1 MKTKVASKVLI
12 LLLVYVTKSSAER
25 KDLTGKMFTF
35 PAESNTA
42 HVVLV
47 PPTQIRTLT
56 AVTVCLRF
64 FSDKNGREQSLFSF
78 ATPSHADGFYL
89 MKYTKYRY
97 YGIYVN
103 DNIVTFYDMGDIP
116 NQWNSICGTWDSKT
130 GLAQLWV
137 NGKPS
142 ARKGMNRGGTI
153 LQEASIVLGQDQ
165 DSYGGGFSSGKSF
178 VGMLTDVHMWDSVL
192 SYSELALYMNRIPLT
207 HNGNVIN
214 WESLDFTYEGYVIV
228 EDQVRDDLKKVCL

>member
-1 MKTKVASKVLI
+1 MCT
-12 LLLVYVTKSSAER
+12 TR
-25 KDLTGKMFTF
+25 DLTGKMFTF

-64 FSDKNGREQSLFSF
+64 FSDLTSRAQPLFSLTTRANIDNVF
-78 ATPSHADGFYL
+78 L
-89 MKYTKYRY
+89 IMKETNNNYN
-97 YGIYVN
+97 IWVN
-103 DNIVTFYDMGDIP
+103 DMYVTFKAMEDIQ
-116 NQWNSICGTWDSKT
+116 NQWNSVCATWDSKT

-142 ARKGMNRGGTI
+142 ARKGVNRGRTI
-153 LQEASIVLGQDQ
+153 SEEASIVLGQDQ
-165 DSYGGGFSSGKSF
+165 DSFGGGFNKGDSF
-178 VGMLTDVHMWDSVL
+178 EGMLTDVHMWDSVL

-228 EDQVRDDLKKVCL
+228 EDQVSSMI